1 MSDVVGPGPSL
12 DSALLLTAW
21 EVCKM
26 LREVG
31 VAILLVSLCNGNWDK
46 L

>member
-26 LREVG
+26 LRG
-31 VAILLVSLCNGNWDK
+31 GGGRDSPSLFMQRK
-46 L
+46 LG

>member
-26 LREVG
+26 LREG
-31 VAILLVSLCNGNWDK
+31 RGRDSPSLFMQRK
-46 L
+46 PE